1 MNIITTKIKE
11 IELNEKILLL
21 KCRDINFNIKIINGT
36 IDIIVKTT
44 SKDIVSYTYLEKNDI
59 IKVMYNKNNNENIP
73 IKIYVNT
80 KYTFNS
86 ESEDSETL
94 I

>member
-11 IELNEKILLL
+11 IKINDKYLSLEC
-21 KCRDINFNIKIINGT
+21 KDITFNIKIINGT
-36 IDIIVKTT
+36 IDIIIKTT
-44 SKDIVSYTYLEKNDI
+44 TKDLVGYTYLEENDI
-59 IKVMYNKNNNENIP
+59 IKVLYKKENNTILP
-73 IKIYVNT
+73 KKIYVNT

-86 ESEDSETL
+86 ESSDSET